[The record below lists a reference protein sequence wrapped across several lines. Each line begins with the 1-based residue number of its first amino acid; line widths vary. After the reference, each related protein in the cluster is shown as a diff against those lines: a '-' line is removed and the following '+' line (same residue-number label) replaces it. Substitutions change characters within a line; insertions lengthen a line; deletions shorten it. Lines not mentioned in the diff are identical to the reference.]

1 MEYEWDDAKNEVN
14 IEKQGIGFEA
24 VHGFEWDT
32 AVVKP
37 GDRRGE
43 VRWAAVGYIAG
54 RLHRV
59 IYTERGSRRRI
70 ISLHKAN
77 ARERGGDMSNYTEAD
92 LDRLPFT
99 EYARIVAERGARE
112 YGGTLTFDE
121 LAAGDLTFAEIET
134 QYGEETAI
142 NAGIARDPDNPELTA
157 EDFAQMRPATEVA
170 PHIVEEYRRTRG
182 SQKTPTKVHLNVRL
196 DADIVAH
203 LRAGGKG
210 WQTRLN
216 DTLRK
221 AVFGP

>member
-1 MEYEWDDAKNEVN
+1 MRCCYTGILAQAFDGVNPSHDLIDMVTEVRGLGTWDSPPGCDTDSDCGYNKAVEYEWDDAKNEVN

-77 ARERGGDMSNYTEAD
+77 ARER
-92 LDRLPFT
+92 
-99 EYARIVAERGARE
+99 
-112 YGGTLTFDE
+112 
-121 LAAGDLTFAEIET
+121 
-134 QYGEETAI
+134 
-142 NAGIARDPDNPELTA
+142 
-157 EDFAQMRPATEVA
+157 
-170 PHIVEEYRRTRG
+170 RRYE
-182 SQKTPTKVHLNVRL
+182 QLH
-196 DADIVAH
+196 
-203 LRAGGKG
+203 
-210 WQTRLN
+210 
-216 DTLRK
+216 
-221 AVFGP
+221 